1 MFLNCYTPSYFWP
14 KFRSHKMVK
23 KDKDISTEEKIKE
36 AARIVFTRKGFAAT
50 RTRDIADEAGLN
62 LALLNYY
69 FRSKEKLFHII
80 MEEKFEQ
87 FFGMIVRLLNDEDS
101 SLEQKVQAVA
111 NDYIDM
117 LLHNPD
123 LPIFVLSEIKNNPKL
138 FSSRISGKL
147 MTSKFYEQLNELRP
161 DINVFH
167 LILNLLSMII
177 FPILAQ
183 PVITQTDAFRS
194 GEFKKFIL
202 ERKKMIPLWFNS
214 ILRTEI

>member
-1 MFLNCYTPSYFWP
+1 MT
-14 KFRSHKMVK
+14 K
-23 KDKDISTEEKIKE
+23 KSKDISTEEKIKE
-36 AARIVFTRKGFAAT
+36 AARVVFTRKGFAAT
-50 RTRDIADEAGLN
+50 RTRDIAEEAGLN

-87 FFGMIVRLLNDEDS
+87 FFGMIVRILNEQES
-101 SLEQKVQAVA
+101 SLEDKVQAVA

-117 LLHNPD
+117 LMANPD
-123 LPIFVLSEIKNNPKL
+123 LPIFVLNEIKNNPTL

-147 MTSKFYEQLNELRP
+147 LTSRFYEQLRSVRP

-167 LILNLLSMII
+167 FILNLLSMII

-183 PVITQTDAFRS
+183 PVITQIDAFS
-194 GEFKKFIL
+194 KGEFTRFIE
-202 ERKKMIPLWFNS
+202 ERKKMIPLWFNT
-214 ILRTEI
+214 ILHTDL

>member
-1 MFLNCYTPSYFWP
+1 MAN
-14 KFRSHKMVK
+14 

-36 AARIVFTRKGFAAT
+36 AARVVFTKKGFAAT
-50 RTRDIADEAGLN
+50 RTRDIAEEAGLN

-87 FFGMIVRLLNDEDS
+87 FFGMIIRILNVAET
-101 SLEQKVQAVA
+101 SLEEKVQAIT

-117 LLHNPD
+117 LLANPD
-123 LPIFVLSEIKNNPKL
+123 LPLFVLSEIKNNPII
-138 FSSRISGKL
+138 FSDRVSDRLLQS
-147 MTSKFYEQLNELRP
+147 TFYQQLRAVRP

-167 LILNLLSMII
+167 FILNLLSMII

-183 PVITQTDAFRS
+183 PIICQIEAFKKDD
-194 GEFKKFIL
+194 FKKFIMQ
-202 ERKKMIPLWFNS
+202 RKKMIPLWFKS
-214 ILRTEI
+214 MLSTELV